1 MVDDADTCHTD
12 NISAN
17 GDLDCFRFDTPGNGI
32 YAVKV
37 DFTPFAG
44 GTDVDLGI
52 ELYDAEGELL
62 DTLTSGQGNFFQML
76 PRLDEGRHYIV
87 IKDQGQN
94 DFDSA
99 SHYEVCV
106 ESVAVDEIYAN
117 DTATAATAMT
127 YDSGSR
133 TFSADGAIA
142 YAGDEDWYAL
152 PVSNLGTLG
161 LKVLNVQFD
170 DAVDDSLV
178 FNYQLGLQDDGDN
191 SLLSHTFVSGSTA
204 YSAQIL
210 SGGGDHLLV
219 VKAAEGQKNTVQA
232 PYTVS
237 VEVLDI
243 DDPPEIQ
250 GDGNN
255 TLGTA
260 DALTSGVAADGK
272 IAFRGD
278 EDWYR
283 IDVDTSTPKILEIFL
298 DTSAAGRVE
307 HYLSLMR
314 DVLPCDQ

>member
-1 MVDDADTCHTD
+1 MSRQFNAIFNYVADCQSD
-12 NISAN
+12 
-17 GDLDCFRFDTPGNGI
+17 G
-32 YAVKV
+32 Y
-37 DFTPFAG
+37 
-44 GTDVDLGI
+44 
-52 ELYDAEGELL
+52 LYE
-62 DTLTSGQGNFFQML
+62 
-76 PRLDEGRHYIV
+76 
-87 IKDQGQN
+87 
-94 DFDSA
+94 DS
-99 SHYEVCV
+99 CV
-106 ESVAVDEIYAN
+106 Y
-117 DTATAATAMT
+117 
-127 YDSGSR
+127 
-133 TFSADGAIA
+133 
-142 YAGDEDWYAL
+142 
-152 PVSNLGTLG
+152 
-161 LKVLNVQFD
+161 
-170 DAVDDSLV
+170 

-191 SLLSHTFVSGSTA
+191 SLLSQTFVSGSSA
-204 YSAQIL
+204 YAAQIM
-210 SGGGDHLLV
+210 SGSGDHLLV
-219 VKAAEGQKNTVQA
+219 VKAAEGQKNTARA

-298 DTSAAGRVE
+298 DTSVAGRVE

>member
-1 MVDDADTCHTD
+1 M
-12 NISAN
+12 
-17 GDLDCFRFDTPGNGI
+17 
-32 YAVKV
+32 
-37 DFTPFAG
+37 
-44 GTDVDLGI
+44 
-52 ELYDAEGELL
+52 
-62 DTLTSGQGNFFQML
+62 
-76 PRLDEGRHYIV
+76 
-87 IKDQGQN
+87 
-94 DFDSA
+94 
-99 SHYEVCV
+99 
-106 ESVAVDEIYAN
+106 
-117 DTATAATAMT
+117 
-127 YDSGSR
+127 
-133 TFSADGAIA
+133 
-142 YAGDEDWYAL
+142 
-152 PVSNLGTLG
+152 
-161 LKVLNVQFD
+161 
-170 DAVDDSLV
+170 
-178 FNYQLGLQDDGDN
+178 
-191 SLLSHTFVSGSTA
+191 
-204 YSAQIL
+204 

-219 VKAAEGQKNTVQA
+219 VKAAEDQKNTAQA

-283 IDVDTSTPKILEIFL
+283 IDVDTSTPKILEILL